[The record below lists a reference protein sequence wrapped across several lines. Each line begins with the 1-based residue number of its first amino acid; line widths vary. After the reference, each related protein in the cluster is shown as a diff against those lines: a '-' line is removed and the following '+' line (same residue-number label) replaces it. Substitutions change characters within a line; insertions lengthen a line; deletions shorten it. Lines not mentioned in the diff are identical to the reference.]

1 MKKNKIEFFFA
12 FGYLLEFI
20 IKIWRFS
27 KKFFQHMANL
37 GHLKKLKIL
46 CIGQNLVTFQPP
58 KKTLI
63 HITFPIL
70 IVVGS
75 HWP

>member
-1 MKKNKIEFFFA
+1 
-12 FGYLLEFI
+12 
-20 IKIWRFS
+20 
-27 KKFFQHMANL
+27 MANL